1 MENERKEF
9 DFKTWAIKYGLKRGT
24 VYVLQK
30 ESCCSE
36 DNLRKLTN
44 MEIDNFDISKAQ
56 KQVLGRAINEL
67 VEGGIQRESFEFSEG
82 QFTNEVDA
90 AVESP
95 TEEPDKPIEPEETQE
110 KPVEPEDQDKDQD
123 EGEEISPEPEKENV
137 AMDTAINP
145 EAASHQDDD
154 QETQKAR
161 RKKVSKNKGNFLIL
175 HINFCSLKKNPIILE
190 LFSKSQNMK
199 VEQTRFIMNYTL
211 LFFLAGF
218 VRQCSSHLNTPVS
231 LSNYLDLTLSTK

>member
-1 MENERKEF
+1 MENERKDF

-175 HINFCSLKKNPIILE
+175 HINFCSLKKKSDYPGVIFKISKHEGGANEIYYE
-190 LFSKSQNMK
+190 LYSTFFPRGFCKTMLISSEYTCFS
-199 VEQTRFIMNYTL
+199 
-211 LFFLAGF
+211 
-218 VRQCSSHLNTPVS
+218 
-231 LSNYLDLTLSTK
+231 